1 MTSCWPWV
9 PLSHLTGQ
17 ALAPICFVPVHQGKE
32 SGCGSGGWALAGP
45 PKPRFKGLGFT
56 GQQPGACPVPAV
68 GKVWASPPDKR
79 LLSRQCQGSKD
90 AWSLWQPA
98 RSARGP
104 LTDHTQ
110 PRGEER
116 EAWVWPGFNAASG
129 SPGPGCSCCFGE
141 QWGREH
147 WSHPLNWERSCKPG
161 PLDHG

>member
-79 LLSRQCQGSKD
+79 LLSRQCQGSKG

-129 SPGPGCSCCFGE
+129 SPGPGCSCCFRE